1 MKKILSLFLLTL
13 FCFSTFA
20 CLIDEGGIKKIVT
33 NVLVFRFPN
42 MSPQTQQQVV
52 TNLNNNATT
61 LSTNTNL
68 SNQSI
73 NAITNGIVNN
83 APQQVLTN
91 ENTMQNTTTAIAN
104 ATNNASAVG
113 FDDLQVTNVSGSGT
127 DGVSVTMQQTN
138 SSGGTYTVQVDTSST
153 TPQNA
158 ATGTSGT
165 SNTVSTSNAVGY
177 VYQPRATVS
186 TGTSS
191 TTNSSGQTVR
201 TVATTAVSNTN
212 NSVSNG
218 TTDLLT
224 GQATTGTSSTTGGA
238 AIIGTQV
245 IDQNGQSSFVGGG
258 VTIGQNTNT
267 TYSSNPTITTQS
279 TITFALPNG
288 TTRKVTVAAG
298 GMQVVQK
305 TTTNITRADGTTVTF
320 DTIGQPIVNMNLT
333 TANVKRIVVNNQ
345 VLQGRQIV
353 VSQYPQPN
361 GNILIRIDDQ
371 FVSVQPN
378 AIGEITNHTVYV
390 MNGVP
395 SVYQFQEGDRTGS
408 TNVCTYYV
416 NGVDTGVVANMAQ
429 MVTITL
435 SETNSTIVGT
445 QITTREI
452 DGVRYY
458 VVDGLLTNHICNQN
472 DRIVTTCR
480 PIDDAAMN
488 TQNVQTI
495 TNVVVKNSSGNTLLN
510 SNNLGQKVVQTVNL
524 ANGQTITGTIGKTN
538 ATRIS
543 YNGNQYIGLVV
554 TAQNNVLYLDGQST
568 GIPVDAQ
575 GTTTQSVQ
583 IYVVDGRTTTHV
595 VNSSDVE
602 VSTTYYT
609 DNGALTN
616 IVVDPTHQIISN
628 TTTNNGS
635 NVTSEQTYTIRT
647 NNGQTYTTN
656 NINQINNG
664 TVVRDSNGNVVI
676 SGNNI
681 GTTTRTV
688 LYHSNGTRLGLNSNA
703 TYTNSQSYDLG
714 KIVSASVNNYQNTNI
729 TFRNS
734 YYVPKYNGCYFV
746 ADGRL
751 IQNNKNGSTVHV
763 DTNNNTYKMVQQP
776 LAYTNGKVIR
786 FGISMSDTYYSMTQP
801 LPTNIL
807 SSNGNAA
814 SYYWSG
820 TATLDQVKF
829 FPTCARLSSSTY
841 RQVSCGNGVSGKR
854 KDTAGSRSYSGIGLG
869 ISLEGKLVPS
879 YNSGTIDTSTDWEQ
893 VQMINSNYFVAMKNN
908 GSLYL
913 VYMISR
919 TQGTVAQLNLTG
931 YSTIASCSTGSNYLY
946 GVKNGRLYKVY
957 INPSTSEITQ
967 TNLNISNVSKIVAG
981 NTICVALDSTN
992 NKVYVVDGNNYNTYS
1007 STSNFNIRD
1016 IGVSR
1021 NEALIVGYQSVTT
1034 VASVTINGVQYNPTD
1049 VTTRTQTVYTRNG
1062 VATDVLYNANHT
1074 RTQNEIAYSFTDIE
1088 SNRTITVSSNHQ
1100 VSSVDYQ
1107 CVSTTQSGSVS
1118 SIVTL
1123 NTNTETGIKTYA
1135 INGCDTGIQF
1145 NIGTDLTTTSRQV
1158 YYIGDVNTNVTVT
1171 PNDNLQLRGDYWT
1184 INGYNTQVRFYGL
1197 GQMAVQVADVT
1208 PGELDQDEQT
1218 TGSTVVVPLSIKAQI
1233 VRFNEARPITQIRLQ
1248 FKRLTDNQW
1257 TNLKVLTNSNR
1268 RLQTRR
1274 LEAVFGRY
1282 VNVPVSK
1289 QESFILRCNI
1299 TDGNQSTVTA
1309 SALQPQ
1315 QGNIFYWA
1323 FIRSNYDRP
1332 N

>member
-1 MKKILSLFLLTL
+1 MKKILSLFFLTL
-13 FCFSTFA
+13 FCFNTFA
-20 CLIDEGGIKKIVT
+20 CLIDEGGIKK
-33 NVLVFRFPN
+33 LVIEVFLLRFPN
-42 MSPQTQQQVV
+42 MSQQTQQQAII
-52 TNLNNNATT
+52 NINNNTTT

-68 SNQSI
+68 SNRSI
-73 NAITNGIVNN
+73 NAITNGLVNN

-104 ATNNASAVG
+104 AANNASAVG
-113 FDDLQVTNVSGSGT
+113 FDNLQVTNVSGSGK

-165 SNTVSTSNAVGY
+165 SNTVSTSNAVSY
-177 VYQPRATVS
+177 VYQPHTTVS
-186 TGTSS
+186 TGTST

-224 GQATTGTSSTTGGA
+224 GYPTEGTSSTTGGA

-245 IDQNGQSSFVGGG
+245 IDQNGQTSFVGGG
-258 VTIGQNTNT
+258 VTIGQNKST

-279 TITFALPNG
+279 TVTFALPNG

-305 TTTNITRADGTTVTF
+305 TTTNITRADGTIVTF

-345 VLQGRQIV
+345 VLQGRQIF
-353 VSQYPQPN
+353 VSQNPQPN

-371 FVSVQPN
+371 FVSAQPN
-378 AIGEITNHTVYV
+378 TIGGITDHTVYV
-390 MNGVP
+390 MNGIP
-395 SVYQFQEGDRTGS
+395 SVYQVLPGDKTGS

-416 NGVDTGVVANMAQ
+416 NGVDTGVVANMAA
-429 MVTITL
+429 MTTVVL
-435 SETNSTIVGT
+435 STNNSTISGT
-445 QITTREI
+445 TITTQQV
-452 DGVRYY
+452 DGVNYY
-458 VVDGLLTNHICNQN
+458 VVDNVLTDNVVGEN
-472 DRIVTTCR
+472 DRTSITYR

-488 TQNVQTI
+488 TKNVQTI
-495 TNVVVKNSSGNTLLN
+495 ENVVVKSSNGTTLLT
-510 SNNLGQKVVQTVNL
+510 SNNLGQRVIQTVNL
-524 ANGQTITGTIGKTN
+524 ANGKTITGTIGKTN
-538 ATRIS
+538 ATRIT

-554 TAQNNVLYLDGQST
+554 TAQNNILYLDGQST

-575 GTTTQSVQ
+575 GLTTQSVQ

-595 VNSSDVE
+595 VNGSDVE
-602 VSTTYYT
+602 SSTTYYT
-609 DNGALTN
+609 DNGNLTN
-616 IVVDPTHQIISN
+616 VVVDPTHHIESN
-628 TTTNNGS
+628 TSTNSGS
-635 NVTSEQTYTIRT
+635 NVISEQTYTIRT
-647 NNGQTYTTN
+647 NSGQTYTTRS
-656 NINQINNG
+656 INQINNG
-664 TVVRDSNGNVVI
+664 TVVRDSSNNVVI

-681 GTTTRTV
+681 STQSRTV
-688 LYHSNGTRLGLNSNA
+688 LYHKNGTRLGLNSDA
-703 TYTNSQSYDLG
+703 TYQNQENYQLG
-714 KIVSASVNNYQNTNI
+714 KIISANVNGFNNTNI
-729 TFRNS
+729 TFRNN
-734 YYVPKYNGCYFV
+734 YYVPKYNGYYFV
-746 ADGRL
+746 TDGKL
-751 IQNNKNGSTVHV
+751 MV
-763 DTNNNTYKMVQQP
+763 NNTNGNLSHVNTNKTDYIAVQQP
-776 LAYTNGKVIR
+776 LYADSQYVARWGSYGQYIHEGAITNFDKN
-786 FGISMSDTYYSMTQP
+786 SWQKKH
-801 LPTNIL
+801 
-807 SSNGNAA
+807 NGFND
-814 SYYWSG
+814 W
-820 TATLDQVKF
+820 LLL
-829 FPTCARLSSSTY
+829 PTCAM
-841 RQVSCGNGVSGKR
+841 RQANNNNNNGYQISCGNGVQSR
-854 KDTAGSRSYSGIGLG
+854 KDTAGSGVWSGIGVG
-869 ISLEGKLVPS
+869 IDYRNRLTAS
-879 YNSGTIDTSTDWEQ
+879 YSNAILDSADDWKQ
-893 VQMINSNYFVAMKNN
+893 VQMINGNYFVAMKNN

-913 VYMISR
+913 VSMNSKPKV
-919 TQGTVAQLNLTG
+919 QVAELGLTG
-931 YSTIASCSTGSNYLY
+931 YSTIASYRGGSNYLY
-946 GVKNGRLYKVY
+946 GIKNGVLHRIY
-957 INPSTSEITQ
+957 IDPNTQHEISQ
-967 TNLNISNVSKIVAG
+967 SNLHISNVSKIVVG
-981 NTICVALDSTN
+981 STICVALDSVN
-992 NKVYVVDGNNYNTYS
+992 NKVYVVDENSYNTYDS
-1007 STSNFNIRD
+1007 SVNFNIRD

-1021 NEALIVGYQSVTT
+1021 NEALIVGYQQVSTSAT
-1034 VASVTINGVQYNPTD
+1034 IKINGVNYNPND

-1062 VATDVLYNANHT
+1062 VATDILYNSNHT
-1074 RTQNEIAYSFTDIE
+1074 RTQNQITYSFTDIE

-1100 VSSVDYQ
+1100 VSSVDYR
-1107 CVSTTQSGSVS
+1107 CVTTTQSGSVS

-1123 NTNTETGIKTYA
+1123 NTNTETGLKTYA

-1145 NIGTDLTTTSRQV
+1145 NIGTNLTTTSRQV

-1208 PGELDQDEQT
+1208 PGELDQNQQT

-1274 LEAVFGRY
+1274 LEAIFGRY

>member
-1 MKKILSLFLLTL
+1 MKKILSIFLLIA
-13 FCFSTFA
+13 FCFNSFA
-20 CLIDEGGIKKIVT
+20 CLIDEEGIRRMIT
-33 NVLVFRFPN
+33 NVVVTRFPN

-52 TNLNNNATT
+52 TNISNNTTT
-61 LSTNTNL
+61 LSTNTTL

-73 NAITNGIVNN
+73 NAVTTGLVNS

-91 ENTMQNTTTAIAN
+91 PTTMQNTTTAIAN
-104 ATNNASAVG
+104 AANNASTVG

-153 TPQNA
+153 TPQNST
-158 ATGTSGT
+158 TGTTATTNTSTTQRAMEAVYVPSKTVSSVT
-165 SNTVSTSNAVGY
+165 SN
-177 VYQPRATVS
+177 
-186 TGTSS
+186 

-212 NSVSNG
+212 TSVSSG

-224 GQATTGTSSTTGGA
+224 GQSTTGTSSTTGGA
-238 AIIGTQV
+238 AIVSTQIV
-245 IDQNGQSSFVGGG
+245 DQGGNSSFVGGG
-258 VTIGQNTNT
+258 VQIGQNTNT

-279 TITFALPNG
+279 TVTFALPNG
-288 TTRKVTVAAG
+288 TRRKVTVAAG

-305 TTTNITRADGTTVTF
+305 TTTVIQRTDGTIVTF
-320 DTIGQPIVNMNLT
+320 DTVGQPIVNMNLT

-353 VSQYPQPN
+353 FQNTDN
-361 GNILIRIDDQ
+361 GNFAIIDGVRVD
-371 FVSVQPN
+371 
-378 AIGEITNHTVYV
+378 ITETPTITQHTVYV
-390 MNGVP
+390 MNGIP
-395 SVYQFQEGDRTGS
+395 SVHQVSEGDQTGS

-416 NGVDTGVVANMAQ
+416 NGVDTGVVANMAA
-429 MVTITL
+429 MTTVTL
-435 SETNSTIVGT
+435 ANTNSTISGT
-445 QITTREI
+445 QITTRQVE
-452 DGVRYY
+452 GTTYY
-458 VVDGLLTNHICNQN
+458 VVDGVLTNNVYNQN
-472 DRIVTTCR
+472 DRTTTTYR

-495 TNVVVKNSSGNTLLN
+495 TNVVVKNSNGTTLLT
-510 SNNLGQKVVQTVNL
+510 SNNLGQQVVQTVNL

-538 ATRIS
+538 ATRIT

-554 TAQNNVLYLDGQST
+554 TAQNNILYLDGQST

-575 GTTTQSVQ
+575 GSTTQSVQ
-583 IYVVDGRTTTHV
+583 IYVVDGRTTNHV

-602 VSTTYYT
+602 SSTTYYT
-609 DNGALTN
+609 NNGTLTN
-616 IVVDPTHQIISN
+616 IAVDPTHQIESN
-628 TTTNNGS
+628 TTQNNSS

-664 TVVRDSNGNVVI
+664 TVVRDTNGNVVI

-681 GTTTRTV
+681 STTSRTV
-688 LYHSNGTRLGLNSNA
+688 LYHTNGTRLGLNSNA
-703 TYTNSQSYDLG
+703 IYTNSQSYDLG
-714 KIVSASVNNYQNTNI
+714 KIVSANVNNYQNTNI

-734 YYVPKYNGCYFV
+734 YYVPKYNGAYFV
-746 ADGRL
+746 ADGKL
-751 IQNNKNGSTVHV
+751 IQNNLNGSVAHVNTSKTNYIAVQQPIWV
-763 DTNNNTYKMVQQP
+763 DTNIVDRWGT
-776 LAYTNGKVIR
+776 YTNHETPISSFKSVVSTKYINRDDVI
-786 FGISMSDTYYSMTQP
+786 M
-801 LPTNIL
+801 LPT
-807 SSNGNAA
+807 SF
-814 SYYWSG
+814 G
-820 TATLDQVKF
+820 T
-829 FPTCARLSSSTY
+829 RTY
-841 RQVSCGNGVSGKR
+841 VRCMSCGNGLLSYRTDGAGSETWNGIAVSISSGK
-854 KDTAGSRSYSGIGLG
+854 L
-869 ISLEGKLVPS
+869 
-879 YNSGTIDTSTDWEQ
+879 YNYNGTVIDSATNWKQ
-893 VQMINSNYFVAMKNN
+893 VQMINRNYFVAMKNN

-913 VYMISR
+913 VYMSSNSR
-919 TQGTVAQLNLTG
+919 GQVASLGLTG
-931 YSTIASCSTGSNYLY
+931 YSTIASYRGGSNCLY
-946 GVKNGRLYKVY
+946 GIKNGTLYRVY

-981 NTICVALDSTN
+981 NTICVALDSVN
-992 NKVYVVDGNNYNTYS
+992 HKVYVVVGNSYNTYN
-1007 STSNFNIRD
+1007 STVNFNIRD

-1021 NEALIVGYQSVTT
+1021 NEALIVGYQSVSTT
-1034 VASVTINGVQYNPTD
+1034 ASVTINGVNYNPND

-1062 VATDVLYNANHT
+1062 VATDILYNSNHT

-1123 NTNTETGIKTYA
+1123 NTNTETGRKTYA

-1145 NIGTDLTTTSRQV
+1145 DINTDLTTTSRQV

-1184 INGYNTQVRFYGL
+1184 INGFNTQVRFYGL

-1208 PGELDQDEQT
+1208 PGELDQNEQT

-1257 TNLKVLTNSNR
+1257 TNLKVLINSNR

-1274 LEAVFGRY
+1274 LESIFGRY

-1289 QESFILRCNI
+1289 QQSFILRCNI
-1299 TDGNQSTVTA
+1299 SDGTQSTVTA

-1315 QGNIFYWA
+1315 EGNIFYWA

>member
-20 CLIDEGGIKKIVT
+20 CLIDSGGITTIVT
-33 NVLVFRFPN
+33 NTVTIRFPN
-42 MSPQTQQQVV
+42 MSQQTQQQVV
-52 TNLNNNATT
+52 TNINNNATT

-73 NAITNGIVNN
+73 NAITTGMVGH
-83 APQQVLTN
+83 APYQVLTN
-91 ENTMQNTTTAIAN
+91 PTTMQNTTTAIAN
-104 ATNNASAVG
+104 AANNASAVG

-165 SNTVSTSNAVGY
+165 SNTASTSNAVSY
-177 VYQPRATVS
+177 IYQPSATVS

-224 GQATTGTSSTTGGA
+224 GQPTTGTSSTTGGA

-258 VTIGQNTNT
+258 VTIGQNTST

-279 TITFALPNG
+279 TVTFALPNG
-288 TTRKVTVAAG
+288 TRRNVTVASG

-305 TTTNITRADGTTVTF
+305 TTTVIQRADGTIVTF

-345 VLQGRQIV
+345 VLQGSQIF
-353 VSQYPQPN
+353 VSQNPQPN
-361 GNILIRIDDQ
+361 GNILIRIDDK
-371 FVSVQPN
+371 FVSTQPN
-378 AIGEITNHTVYV
+378 TIGEITNHTVYV
-390 MNGVP
+390 MNGIP
-395 SVYQFQEGDRTGS
+395 SVHQVREGDRTGS
-408 TNVCTYYV
+408 TNACTYYV
-416 NGVDTGVVANMAQ
+416 NGVDTGVVANMAA
-429 MVTITL
+429 MTTVTLTN
-435 SETNSTIVGT
+435 TNSTFSGT
-445 QITTREI
+445 QITTRQV
-452 DGVRYY
+452 DGIVYY
-458 VVDGLLTNHICNQN
+458 VVDGVLTNNVYNQN
-472 DRIVTTCR
+472 DRSITTYR

-538 ATRIS
+538 ATRIT
-543 YNGNQYIGLVV
+543 YNGNQYVGLVV
-554 TAQNNVLYLDGQST
+554 TAQNNILYLDGQST
-568 GIPVDAQ
+568 GVPVDAQ

-595 VNSSDVE
+595 VGSSDVE

-609 DNGALTN
+609 NNGVLTN

-688 LYHSNGTRLGLNSNA
+688 LYHNNGTRLGLNSNA
-703 TYTNSQSYDLG
+703 TYTNSQTYDLG
-714 KIVSASVNNYQNTNI
+714 KIVSATVNNYQNTNI

-734 YYVPKYNGCYFV
+734 YYVPKYNGAYFV

-751 IQNNKNGSTVHV
+751 IQNDLAGNVTHVNTNK
-763 DTNNNTYKMVQQP
+763 TNYVAVQQP
-776 LAYTNGKVIR
+776 VWADANVVDRWSNYTNHERPISS
-786 FGISMSDTYYSMTQP
+786 FGTVVSTTYSNVADLIM
-801 LPTNIL
+801 LPTSFGRRN
-807 SSNGNAA
+807 
-814 SYYWSG
+814 Y
-820 TATLDQVKF
+820 VR
-829 FPTCARLSSSTY
+829 CM
-841 RQVSCGNGVSGKR
+841 SCGNGLVNYRTDG
-854 KDTAGSRSYSGIGLG
+854 AGSEGWGGIAVS
-869 ISLEGKLVPS
+869 ISNGKLYN
-879 YNSGTIDTSTDWEQ
+879 YNSTIIDNSTDWKQ
-893 VQMINSNYFVAMKNN
+893 VQMINSKYFVAMKNN

-913 VYMISR
+913 VYMSGSSNG
-919 TQGTVAQLNLTG
+919 QVAELGLTG
-931 YSTIASCSTGSNYLY
+931 YSTIASYRGGSNYLY
-946 GVKNGRLYKVY
+946 GVKNGRLHRVY
-957 INPSTSEITQ
+957 INPSTFEISQ
-967 TNLNISNVSKIVAG
+967 TYLNISNVGKIVAG

-992 NKVYVVDGNNYNTYS
+992 HKVYVVDGDNYNTYN
-1007 STSNFNIRD
+1007 STANFNIRD

-1100 VSSVDYQ
+1100 VSSVDYR
-1107 CVSTTQSGSVS
+1107 CVTTTQSGSVS

-1123 NTNTETGIKTYA
+1123 NTNTETGLKTYA

-1208 PGELDQDEQT
+1208 PGELDQNEQT